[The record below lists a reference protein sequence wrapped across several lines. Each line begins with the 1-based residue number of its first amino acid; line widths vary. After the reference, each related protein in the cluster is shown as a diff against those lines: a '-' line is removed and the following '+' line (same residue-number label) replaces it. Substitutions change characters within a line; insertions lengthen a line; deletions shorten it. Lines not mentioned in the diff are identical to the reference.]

1 MKNIQV
7 AFPIFCPIEFK
18 IIFLAFLLKPLV
30 GEPEIDWQEIF
41 AFDNN
46 GNREVL
52 VSVSYMQGL
61 TTTQENITTLELTV
75 SKNHNSTKDID
86 ILYSEYTQ
94 CCIDN

>member
-1 MKNIQV
+1 M
-7 AFPIFCPIEFK
+7 
-18 IIFLAFLLKPLV
+18 LKPLV
-30 GEPEIDWQEIF
+30 GEPEIDLQEIF

-75 SKNHNSTKDID
+75 SKNHNSTKYID